1 MSSFTQPSLQISLPR
16 PHFPLTLFV
25 PIKRHCDV
33 FIWFQDID
41 IRSVVPVDVTKY
53 NATGGGSYLIVF
65 HIEQSNEACW
75 RYIDRYR
82 EVAHDRL
89 MHDYFN
95 DSYVYPPL
103 YLCRRYHMRRN
114 LFLHILE
121 RLGEHSS
128 YSTLRTEVVNDNGS
142 PPHQKCTTALC
153 MLAYDSVADSID
165 EYIKMEKKFHLMV
178 SQTFILRCF

>member
-1 MSSFTQPSLQISLPR
+1 LSSFTQPSLQISLPR

-65 HIEQSNEACW
+65 HVEQSNEACW

-128 YSTLRTEVVNDNGS
+128 YSTLRSEVVDDNGS
-142 PPHQKCTTALC
+142 PPTRSAQLPYVCLHMIVLLTLSMSTSKWRKSSTLWCLK
-153 MLAYDSVADSID
+153 LLY
-165 EYIKMEKKFHLMV
+165 
-178 SQTFILRCF
+178 